1 MKKVI
6 KTLKIGVIIILAIIF
21 MMLLTIF
28 IKGQVNKEKYPDL
41 FGYKSMIVLSGSM
54 EPTIMKGDLIIVKK
68 VDSKDLK
75 AKDIIAFRNEDKTIT
90 SHRIINVD
98 EIDSKLY
105 FKTKGDNNNTMDEG
119 VVVAKDI
126 EGIYVS
132 RIPELGDFLMYI
144 QTTQGFITVTMILLF
159 MFFIYYFI
167 SNKIEEKKNK
177 EEQLKNNEKLKEYE
191 ENEKEFQEYLKNKK
205 NNKKNDKK
213 DDKKVV

>member
-28 IKGQVNKEKYPDL
+28 IKGQVNEEKYPDL

-68 VDSKDLK
+68 VNSDYLK
-75 AKDIIAFRNEDKTIT
+75 AKDIIAFRNKDKTIT
-90 SHRIINVD
+90 SHRIIKVD
-98 EIDSKLY
+98 KIDSKLY
-105 FKTKGDNNNTMDEG
+105 FKTKGDNNNTMDED

-132 RIPELGDFLMYI
+132 RIPELGNFLMYI
-144 QTTQGFITVTMILLF
+144 QTIQGFITVTMFLLLIF
-159 MFFIYYFI
+159 SIYYFI
-167 SNKIEEKKNK
+167 SSKIEKKKNK
-177 EEQLKNNEKLKEYE
+177 EEQIKSNEKLKEYE

-205 NNKKNDKK
+205 NVTK
-213 DDKKVV
+213 DDKKTV

>member
-28 IKGQVNKEKYPDL
+28 IKGQVNEEKYPDL

-68 VDSKDLK
+68 VNSNYLK
-75 AKDIIAFRNEDKTIT
+75 AKDIIAFRNKDKTIT
-90 SHRIINVD
+90 SHRIIKVD
-98 EIDSKLY
+98 KIDSKLY
-105 FKTKGDNNNTMDEG
+105 FKTKGDNNNTMDED
-119 VVVAKDI
+119 VVVAKDV

-132 RIPELGDFLMYI
+132 RIPELGNFLMYI
-144 QTTQGFITVTMILLF
+144 QTIQGFITVTMFLLLIF
-159 MFFIYYFI
+159 SIYYFI
-167 SNKIEEKKNK
+167 SSKIEKKKNK
-177 EEQLKNNEKLKEYE
+177 EEQIKSNEKLKEYE

-205 NNKKNDKK
+205 NVTK
-213 DDKKVV
+213 DDKKTV

>member
-1 MKKVI
+1 MKKVM

-28 IKGQVNKEKYPDL
+28 IKGQVNEEKYPDL

-68 VDSKDLK
+68 VNSDYLK
-75 AKDIIAFRNEDKTIT
+75 AKDIIAFRNKDKTIT
-90 SHRIINVD
+90 SHRIIKVD
-98 EIDSKLY
+98 KIDSKLY
-105 FKTKGDNNNTMDEG
+105 FKTKGDNNNTMDED

-132 RIPELGDFLMYI
+132 RIPELGNFLMYI
-144 QTTQGFITVTMILLF
+144 QTIQGFITVTMFLLLIF
-159 MFFIYYFI
+159 SIYYFI
-167 SNKIEEKKNK
+167 SSKIEKKKNK
-177 EEQLKNNEKLKEYE
+177 EEQIKSNEKLKEYE

-205 NNKKNDKK
+205 NVTK
-213 DDKKVV
+213 DDKKTV

>member
-28 IKGQVNKEKYPDL
+28 IKGQVNEEKYPDL

-68 VDSKDLK
+68 VNSNYLK
-75 AKDIIAFRNEDKTIT
+75 AKDIIAFRNKDKTIT
-90 SHRIINVD
+90 SHRIIKVD
-98 EIDSKLY
+98 KIDSKLY
-105 FKTKGDNNNTMDEG
+105 FKTKGDNNNTMDED

-132 RIPELGDFLMYI
+132 RIPELGNFLMYI
-144 QTTQGFITVTMILLF
+144 QTIQGFITVTMFLLLIF
-159 MFFIYYFI
+159 SIYYFI
-167 SNKIEEKKNK
+167 SSKIEKKKNK
-177 EEQLKNNEKLKEYE
+177 EEQIKSNEKLKEYE

-205 NNKKNDKK
+205 NVTK
-213 DDKKVV
+213 DDKKTV

>member
-21 MMLLTIF
+21 IMLLTIF
-28 IKGQVNKEKYPDL
+28 IKGQVNEEKYPDL

-68 VDSKDLK
+68 VNSNYLK
-75 AKDIIAFRNEDKTIT
+75 AKDIIAFRNKDKTIT

-132 RIPELGDFLMYI
+132 RIPELGNFLMYI
-144 QTTQGFITVTMILLF
+144 QTIQGFITVTMFLLLIF
-159 MFFIYYFI
+159 SIYYFI
-167 SNKIEEKKNK
+167 SSKIEKKKNK
-177 EEQLKNNEKLKEYE
+177 EEQIKSNEKLKEYE

-205 NNKKNDKK
+205 NVTK
-213 DDKKVV
+213 DDKKTV

>member
-21 MMLLTIF
+21 IMLLTIF
-28 IKGQVNKEKYPDL
+28 IKGQVNEEKYPDL

-68 VDSKDLK
+68 VNSDYLK
-75 AKDIIAFRNEDKTIT
+75 AKDIIAFRNKDKTIT
-90 SHRIINVD
+90 SHRIIKVD
-98 EIDSKLY
+98 KIDSKLY
-105 FKTKGDNNNTMDEG
+105 FKTKGDNNNTMDED

-132 RIPELGDFLMYI
+132 RIPELGNFLMYI
-144 QTTQGFITVTMILLF
+144 QTIQGFITVTMFLLLIF
-159 MFFIYYFI
+159 SIYYFI
-167 SNKIEEKKNK
+167 SSKIEKKKNK
-177 EEQLKNNEKLKEYE
+177 EEQIKSNEKLKEYE

-205 NNKKNDKK
+205 NVTK
-213 DDKKVV
+213 DDKKTV

>member
-28 IKGQVNKEKYPDL
+28 IKGQVNEEKYPDL

-68 VDSKDLK
+68 ANSNYLK
-75 AKDIIAFRNEDKTIT
+75 AKDIIAFRNKDKTIT
-90 SHRIINVD
+90 SHRIIKVD
-98 EIDSKLY
+98 KIDSKLY
-105 FKTKGDNNNTMDEG
+105 FKTKGDNNNTMDED

-132 RIPELGDFLMYI
+132 RIPELGNFLMYI
-144 QTTQGFITVTMILLF
+144 QTIQGFITVTMFLLLIF
-159 MFFIYYFI
+159 SIYYFI
-167 SNKIEEKKNK
+167 SSKIEKKKNK
-177 EEQLKNNEKLKEYE
+177 EEQIKSNEKLKEYE

-205 NNKKNDKK
+205 NVTK
-213 DDKKVV
+213 DDKKTV

>member
-21 MMLLTIF
+21 IMLLTIF
-28 IKGQVNKEKYPDL
+28 IKGQVNEEKYPDL

-68 VDSKDLK
+68 VNSNYLK
-75 AKDIIAFRNEDKTIT
+75 AKDIIAFRNKDKTIT
-90 SHRIINVD
+90 SHRIIKVD
-98 EIDSKLY
+98 KIDSKLY
-105 FKTKGDNNNTMDEG
+105 FKTKGDNNNTMDED

-132 RIPELGDFLMYI
+132 RIPELGNFLMYI
-144 QTTQGFITVTMILLF
+144 QTIQGFITVTMFLLLIF
-159 MFFIYYFI
+159 SIYYFI
-167 SNKIEEKKNK
+167 SSKIEKKKNK
-177 EEQLKNNEKLKEYE
+177 EEQIKSNEKLKEYE

-205 NNKKNDKK
+205 NVTK
-213 DDKKVV
+213 DDKKTV

>member
-21 MMLLTIF
+21 IMLLTIF
-28 IKGQVNKEKYPDL
+28 IKGQVNEEKYPDL

-90 SHRIINVD
+90 SHRIIKVD
-98 EIDSKLY
+98 KIDGKLY
-105 FKTKGDNNNTMDEG
+105 FKTKGDNNNTMDED

-132 RIPELGDFLMYI
+132 RIPELGNFLMYI
-144 QTTQGFITVTMILLF
+144 QTIQGFITVTMFLLLIF
-159 MFFIYYFI
+159 SIYYFI
-167 SNKIEEKKNK
+167 SSKIEKKKNK
-177 EEQLKNNEKLKEYE
+177 EEQIKSNEKLKEYE

-205 NNKKNDKK
+205 NVTK
-213 DDKKVV
+213 DDKKTV